1 MQEVELLVRTL
12 SDHDGATLQQSNA
25 MCLIV

>member
-12 SDHDGATLQQSNA
+12 ADHGGATLQQSNA